1 MNLRRQNENL
11 DSPKLRELQS
21 QLFNIFEEYNSPLKI
36 KTQTNWYFVRWQIF
50 DIMSDIELEK
60 DRIRAEKYR
69 KGLLTEEDLR

>member
-21 QLFNIFEEYNSPLKI
+21 QLFNIFEEYNNPLKI